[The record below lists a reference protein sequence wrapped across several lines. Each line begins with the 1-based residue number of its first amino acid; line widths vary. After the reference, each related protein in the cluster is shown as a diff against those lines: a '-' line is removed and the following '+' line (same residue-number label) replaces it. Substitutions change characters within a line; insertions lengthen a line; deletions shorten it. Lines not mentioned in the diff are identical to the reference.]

1 MAIEDEIINITD
13 LDIGTDISTGDK
25 LLVETSNGTKL
36 LDFKDFI
43 IGTDNISF
51 FDKIS
56 SAFVSNSLKS
66 KPYFGSITGKFTDIA
81 DTSNMNILLSST
93 PENYITKYKDISG
106 TVELTKRNYN
116 DLFTFSSLSA
126 DIGANTSNIR
136 NLQADVSKILTE
148 NSLTGSVSA
157 ANFMVAVT
165 EGFATGASSLLS
177 FGQKEIDPVTTHTG
191 AAMTIAPTF
200 GLTFPSEN
208 FNNNNIFH
216 IQISIKLNVP
226 RMTGEMSERITLEK
240 STDGGTTYNVVT
252 EFEPL
257 KRVTREGRFNLN
269 TSERYSLFKDNYIL
283 KINQGD
289 KIRFSSTESKP
300 RLLVGSRITGIRLA

>member
-66 KPYFGSITGKFTDIA
+66 KPHFGSI
-81 DTSNMNILLSST
+81 
-93 PENYITKYKDISG
+93 
-106 TVELTKRNYN
+106 KRNYN
-116 DLFTFSSLSA
+116 DIFTFSSLSA
-126 DIGANTSNIR
+126 DIGGNTSNIR

-148 NSLTGSVSA
+148 NSLTGSVSS

-226 RMTGEMSERITLEK
+226 RMTGDMSERITLEK

-257 KRVTREGRFNLN
+257 KRVTRDGRFNLN
-269 TSERYSLFKDNYIL
+269 TSQRYSLFKDTYML

-289 KIRFSSTESKP
+289 KIRFSSTERKP
-300 RLLVGSRITGIRLA
+300 KLLVGSRITGIRLA